1 MEEFHSIYLLK
12 EFETTLERKI
22 SYSIQQKRKQE
33 KILYQNSDQAKESN
47 FNTFIYFTLCIKK
60 PTLIL
65 LQLRIIERSSS
76 SP

>member
-47 FNTFIYFTLCIKK
+47 FNIFIYFTLSIKK